1 MTATL
6 DGLMREELNYLV
18 DRLSD
23 TLAPVALATSLDAA
37 LRERLER
44 CDERLAESRL
54 ALIQA
59 HAEWRAA
66 MDEAESLW
74 GLVALRGAAAEAA
87 PRAA

>member
-6 DGLMREELNYLV
+6 DGLVREELNYLV
-18 DRLSD
+18 DRISD
-23 TLAPVALATSLDAA
+23 TLAPVSLASSLDPA

-54 ALIQA
+54 ALIHA

-66 MDEAESLW
+66 MEEAESLW
-74 GLVALRGAAAEAA
+74 GLVALRGTA
-87 PRAA
+87 PEGAQRAA